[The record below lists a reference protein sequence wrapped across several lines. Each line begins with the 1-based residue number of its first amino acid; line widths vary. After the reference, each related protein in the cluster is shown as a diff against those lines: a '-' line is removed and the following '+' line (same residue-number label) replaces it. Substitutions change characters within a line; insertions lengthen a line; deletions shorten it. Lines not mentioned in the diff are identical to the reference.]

1 MKILIVDDDK
11 KFTRVLEHDILDFF
25 RKKQD
30 KVTITLINDNFKG
43 LELINEYHIVFFD
56 IDLITENGLNIAK
69 QLREID
75 NNVIIVFV
83 SSRSN
88 LVFKSF
94 VVKPFFFIRKSNY
107 KLDLIYFFEMLDN
120 YFKKNTYIYLD
131 SRATEVHI
139 PIDSIIYIESHEHQ
153 LWIYSKND
161 IYYDSSTL
169 SNFLSKL
176 TYINFVQIHK
186 SYIINLDYL
195 KGINKGEILLI
206 NNIKLPIGRKY
217 KQTFFERYQEYLVR

>member
-11 KFTRVLEHDILDFF
+11 KFTSILEQNILDFF
-25 RKKQD
+25 KMKQD
-30 KVTITLINDNFKG
+30 KANITIINDDFKG
-43 LELINEYHIVFFD
+43 LELINEYHIVFLD

-69 QLREID
+69 QLREMD
-75 NNVIIVFV
+75 NNVMIVFV

-107 KLDLIYFFEMLDN
+107 KFDLIYFFEMLDN
-120 YFKKNTYIYLD
+120 YFKKSTYIYLD
-131 SRATEVHI
+131 SRSTEVHI
-139 PIDSIIYIESHEHQ
+139 PIDSIIYVESHEHQ
-153 LWIYSKND
+153 LWIYSKKD
-161 IYYDSSTL
+161 IYYDSSSL

-176 TYINFVQIHK
+176 NYINFVQIHK
-186 SYIINLDYL
+186 SYLINLDYL

-217 KQTFFERYQEYLVR
+217 KQAFFERYQEYLIK